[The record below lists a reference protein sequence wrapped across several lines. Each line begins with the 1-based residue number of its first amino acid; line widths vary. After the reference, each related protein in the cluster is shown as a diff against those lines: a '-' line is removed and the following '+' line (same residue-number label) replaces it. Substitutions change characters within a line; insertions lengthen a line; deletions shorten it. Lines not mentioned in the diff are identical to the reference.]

1 MAYPQFS
8 FLVTTSPA
16 LTDPPPGWKGNLHK
30 VYIPVNK
37 RHCNTAWD
45 SQKWELFK
53 KMGLGVPVVAQW
65 LMNRLGTMRLRV
77 RSLPLLSGVRIRRC
91 CELWCRLK
99 TRLGSRIAVAV
110 A

>member
-65 LMNRLGTMRLRV
+65 LMNPTRNYEAAGSIPALAQWGKN
-77 RSLPLLSGVRIRRC
+77 PALL
-91 CELWCRLK
+91 
-99 TRLGSRIAVAV
+99 
-110 A
+110 